1 MTDTDKQIEFTDR
14 VIEALQDRKGRD
26 ITVIDLSE
34 MEGAPTG
41 KFIICTGSSTAQVGA
56 LADNVRDRLAADAR
70 RKPYHYD
77 GYRNCQWIVLDY
89 GDAMVHVFLP
99 DTRKFY
105 DLEGLWGDAPL
116 IKIPDLD

>member
-1 MTDTDKQIEFTDR
+1 MTEENKNPEFTDL
-14 VIEALQDRKGRD
+14 VVEAIQDRKGRD

-34 MEGAPTG
+34 MDGASTG
-41 KFIICTGSSTAQVGA
+41 KFIICTGNSTAQVGA
-56 LADNVRDRLAADAR
+56 IADNVRDRLSVDVK

-89 GDAMVHVFLP
+89 GEAMVHIFLP

-105 DLEGLWGDAPL
+105 DLESLWGDAPS
-116 IKIPDLD
+116 INIPDLD